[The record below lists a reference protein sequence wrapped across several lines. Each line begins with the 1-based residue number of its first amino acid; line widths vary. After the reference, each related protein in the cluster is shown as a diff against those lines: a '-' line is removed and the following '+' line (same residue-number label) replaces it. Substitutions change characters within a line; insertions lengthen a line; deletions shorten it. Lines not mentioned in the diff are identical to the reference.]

1 MVAIKNMEMPASCID
16 CPFQMIGDEQDFQCI
31 VADKEFCN
39 IDVNRRQ
46 GWCPLEEV
54 SEPPMVEV
62 EHKHVA
68 DILNHIAFDICDHYC
83 KYAEKY
89 GEDESALDPYCENCV
104 LLRLMM

>member
-46 GWCPLEEV
+46 DWCPLEELRGPFG
-54 SEPPMVEV
+54 S
-62 EHKHVA
+62 
-68 DILNHIAFDICDHYC
+68 
-83 KYAEKY
+83 YAEVVKDAY
-89 GEDESALDPYCENCV
+89 YNNRHTNPEDSYREGLEK
-104 LLRLMM
+104 